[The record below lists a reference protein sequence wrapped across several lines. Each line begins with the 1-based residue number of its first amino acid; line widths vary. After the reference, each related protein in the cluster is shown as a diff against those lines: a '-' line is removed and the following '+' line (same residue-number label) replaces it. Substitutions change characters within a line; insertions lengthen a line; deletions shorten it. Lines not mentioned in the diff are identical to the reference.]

1 MTLTAEQVQDLR
13 EEFVDFKINEMSRE
27 EMADWIRTVYLDEL
41 ERCTVD
47 ELEYEINSYDDNLY
61 ELLED
66 YVTDTVGSY
75 TALQE
80 FIHDRHA
87 NDWIDSRELGLL
99 KIISKIS
106 MGSSYLCR
114 LLNQRSSVGTSS
126 LTLDLTSYQ
135 HQVSRRVDMINHSW
149 TM

>member
-1 MTLTAEQVQDLR
+1 MRTLTPEQVQNLR

-87 NDWIDSRELGLL
+87 NDWIDS
-99 KIISKIS
+99 
-106 MGSSYLCR
+106 
-114 LLNQRSSVGTSS
+114 
-126 LTLDLTSYQ
+126 
-135 HQVSRRVDMINHSW
+135 
-149 TM
+149 

>member
-1 MTLTAEQVQDLR
+1 MTLTAAQVQDLR

-61 ELLED
+61 DLLIP
-66 YVTDTVGSY
+66 YVQDEEGAY
-75 TALQE
+75 EELQE

-87 NDWIDSRELGLL
+87 NDWIDS
-99 KIISKIS
+99 
-106 MGSSYLCR
+106 
-114 LLNQRSSVGTSS
+114 
-126 LTLDLTSYQ
+126 
-135 HQVSRRVDMINHSW
+135 
-149 TM
+149 

>member
-1 MTLTAEQVQDLR
+1 MTLTAKQVQDLR

-87 NDWIDSRELGLL
+87 NDWIDS
-99 KIISKIS
+99 
-106 MGSSYLCR
+106 
-114 LLNQRSSVGTSS
+114 
-126 LTLDLTSYQ
+126 
-135 HQVSRRVDMINHSW
+135 
-149 TM
+149 